1 MSDLKDESG
10 QEVTD
15 SKEKANLLNNL
26 FASVF
31 VNEPPSR
38 LPIFDM
44 PYNGTPVTK
53 LTVDQ
58 STVCKQLKDLNIFK
72 SMGPD
77 GCHPH
82 VLKEAADVLS
92 ESLCLLMN
100 KMFEEQCI
108 RNVWKDAKVSALFTN
123 NGAQTD
129 PSKYRPVSLMCIPCK
144 LCEKTVRELLIK
156 HMTENNLFTDAQY
169 EFREK
174 WSCILQLLD
183 VLEDL
188 ISACD
193 SSKQT
198 DVIYLDI

>member
-1 MSDLKDESG
+1 MHTKTAENYRKYCVARNHCTNVTRSAKRNFKKLIVQDIRTNTKGFWSYVREQTKSKTKMSDLKDESG

-15 SKEKANLLNNL
+15 SKEKANLLNNF

-77 GCHPH
+77 GCHLH

-129 PSKYRPVSLMCIPCK
+129 P
-144 LCEKTVRELLIK
+144 
-156 HMTENNLFTDAQY
+156 
-169 EFREK
+169 
-174 WSCILQLLD
+174 
-183 VLEDL
+183 
-188 ISACD
+188 
-193 SSKQT
+193 
-198 DVIYLDI
+198 